1 MKKICLIILLVCF
14 SKSCTNFKQ
23 KKSIDKIV
31 NNSELKDL
39 STNDLNYKKG
49 IYHCKKCNSPLYKSE
64 NKYKSDFD
72 DESFDKSIDDKVRY
86 DKQFINKTKL
96 ECKKCGAH
104 LGNVWNDGPENTGNR
119 HCVTKNALIFRTLKI
134 NK

>member
-14 SKSCTNFKQ
+14 LKSCADFKQ
-23 KKSIDKIV
+23 KKPIDKLV

-39 STNDLNYKKG
+39 STDNVEYNKG

-64 NKYKSDFD
+64 NKYKSNFD
-72 DESFDKSIDDKVRY
+72 DESFDKSIDNRVKY

-96 ECKKCGAH
+96 ECKKCGTH
-104 LGNVWNDGPENTGNR
+104 IGNVWNDGPETTGNR
-119 HCVTKNALIFRTLKI
+119 HCVTKNALIFKALKI

>member
-14 SKSCTNFKQ
+14 LKSCADFKQ
-23 KKSIDKIV
+23 KKPIDKLV

-39 STNDLNYKKG
+39 STDNVEYNKG

-64 NKYKSDFD
+64 NKYKSNFD
-72 DESFDKSIDDKVRY
+72 DESFDKSIDNRVKY

-96 ECKKCGAH
+96 ECKK
-104 LGNVWNDGPENTGNR
+104 
-119 HCVTKNALIFRTLKI
+119 
-134 NK
+134 